1 MKWHTVHR
9 SVNQCIPTLQ
19 GVNPP
24 GRECPPAYLP
34 APKLPPAL
42 KLRQAGRQAGKREH
56 LLVSSSSA
64 RKYESSLSYFSR
76 STSLVKFTTAFV
88 FVMLISALPVY
99 AAETGGFTNPLKSE
113 YSTVSGFIAGALRA
127 MVMVALPVLALFIV
141 FSGFKFIAAQGNP
154 QKLGE
159 AKMNFVYVI
168 LGALLILGAWII
180 ATLIGGTV
188 SQLTGTSS

>member
-1 MKWHTVHR
+1 MRGQTIHR
-9 SVNQCIPTLQ
+9 FI
-19 GVNPP
+19 
-24 GRECPPAYLP
+24 R
-34 APKLPPAL
+34 
-42 KLRQAGRQAGKREH
+42 
-56 LLVSSSSA
+56 
-64 RKYESSLSYFSR
+64 
-76 STSLVKFTTAFV
+76 FTTSFV
-88 FVMLISALPVY
+88 LMMLFSALPVY
-99 AAETGGFTNPLKSE
+99 VTAAQFENPLKSE
-113 YSTVSGFIAGALRA
+113 FSTVERFIAGALRA